1 MLPLSLSF
9 TTENHPKFTS
19 SIDSDIRVVRVF
31 VPDAKSPEGGEE
43 LLVCW
48 KIWNMAA
55 ANVACKE
62 HGYPL

>member
-1 MLPLSLSF
+1 MLPLSL
-9 TTENHPKFTS
+9 TTESHPKFRT
-19 SIDSDIRVVRVF
+19 SIDRDTGVVKVF
-31 VPDAKSPEGGEE
+31 VPDAESTEGGEE

-62 HGYPL
+62 HGHPL